1 MAYGA
6 YKDLQIGAAS
16 QKVLCGKEFAD
27 AGNPSYN
34 QYQWVTSMVFDI
46 FFYKKSKDT
55 IIFKD
60 QK

>member
-6 YKDLQIGAAS
+6 YKDLQIEAAS

>member
-1 MAYGA
+1 MACGA

-16 QKVLCGKEFAD
+16 QKVLFGKEFAD
-27 AGNPSYN
+27 AVNPNYN

-55 IIFKD
+55 IISKD